1 MNQDVPLLQGVVGS
15 RSSGAFWLN
24 YRETCSG
31 ELAAE
36 PLKTAGSLLVGGGQ
50 KGDIWHQGRTASQE
64 SVWGLF
70 EAMNLGLIMG
80 GGLPLIATFISGLKN
95 GMY

>member
-1 MNQDVPLLQGVVGS
+1 MNQDVPFLQGVVGS

-36 PLKTAGSLLVGGGQ
+36 PLKTLSREFVGGR
-50 KGDIWHQGRTASQE
+50 RT
-64 SVWGLF
+64 
-70 EAMNLGLIMG
+70 
-80 GGLPLIATFISGLKN
+80 KR
-95 GMY
+95 